1 MIFDAYTARGY
12 VAFPDREVKPDE
24 RYTYA
29 RLRGYSFIL
38 GVWEDGKPIG
48 WCQTPADETAT
59 EFMEKHASQRNL
71 MFDRKDDE

>member
-1 MIFDAYTARGY
+1 MMFEAYTAQGY
-12 VAFPDREVKPDE
+12 VAFPDKEVKPDE

-38 GVWEDGKPIG
+38 GVWENDKPVG
-48 WCQTPADETAT
+48 WCQTPADETAG

-71 MFDRKDDE
+71 MFDKDEA